1 VLSFARED
9 GPKRI
14 RVNLPNR
21 ASGNSPDKGF
31 MVVALPTMSPTTSSS
46 MEPASTVEPTSTTM
60 ESSATKSSGGAPGA
74 THHGSGMETASC

>member
-1 VLSFARED
+1 
-9 GPKRI
+9 
-14 RVNLPNR
+14 
-21 ASGNSPDKGF
+21 